1 MMTTRQIA
9 TPLRKPGHIT
19 VRNRYVAFRVNVR
32 VLVMC
37 LVTLGIGTALSIWAM
52 TLGDYNL
59 SFRDVLRA
67 IAGDGDD
74 KALFVVQDLRLPR
87 VTVALL
93 IGAIL
98 AMAGAIF
105 QGLVRNPL
113 VSPDIIGI
121 NTGASLL
128 AVIWIAYGLS
138 RDLLPLAAFLGAIL
152 TAAIIYVASW
162 KGGILPS
169 RLILVGIGV
178 GAFLSAAT
186 TWVTLQFPIE
196 KIRPAIVWT
205 MGSVYGST
213 WGDVRLLAISLLVLG
228 PLAIVLMWYLRVL
241 QLGDDIG
248 RGLGMHLE
256 LTRLALIVVGCGLAA
271 AAVSVAGPIG
281 FVALMIPHAARML
294 AGPLSSTVMLF
305 TGLLGATFLL
315 FADVTSQHFLPVTLP
330 VGIVTA
336 ALGAPYFLFLLYKS
350 NARV

>member
-37 LVTLGIGTALSIWAM
+37 LVTLGIGTALAIWAM

-74 KALFVVQDLRLPR
+74 KALFVVRDLRLPR

-128 AVIWIAYGLS
+128 AVIWIAYGFS

-152 TAAIIYVASW
+152 TAAIIYVVSW

-186 TWVTLQFPIE
+186 TWVTLQFPID